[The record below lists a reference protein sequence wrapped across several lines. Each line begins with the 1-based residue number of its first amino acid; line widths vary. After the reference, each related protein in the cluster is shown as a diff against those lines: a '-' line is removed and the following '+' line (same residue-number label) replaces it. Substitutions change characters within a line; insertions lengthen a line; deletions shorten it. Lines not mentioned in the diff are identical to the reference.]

1 MEEKWQDWRELLD
14 KKQYVALRKALQ
26 AEEAVDI
33 ADFLEALD
41 ETQLALAFRV
51 LTKEQASEVFSR
63 LTPESQELLVNSY
76 SDEEVA
82 DVVAGL
88 YNDDLAD
95 LLEELPARV
104 ANRILAQS
112 PPNRRQLVNKLLQYP
127 EDSAGSAMTTEY
139 VRFAPEDT
147 VGEAI
152 RELRQGGNR
161 KIEML
166 YSCYITS
173 QDRKLLGVVSVR
185 DILNAR
191 DDETMDAIM
200 DHAPTAC
207 HTEDDQEDV
216 AAIFARYDLLA
227 LPVLD
232 KDERMVGLITIDDVV
247 DILKQESSE
256 DVSLMNAVAP
266 SETPYLDTGVWDNVK
281 RRFVWLLILMLSG
294 SLNSI
299 VLAQYQPFYV
309 ALPFLVGFIPMLT
322 GTGGNASSQATALQ
336 INAIALGQSKLSWH
350 DLFVV
355 LWKELRVGLLVGGS
369 LSLLN
374 AVRVYFAFGK
384 NLSLALTLFFA
395 LLLVMVMSDLVG
407 GTLPYLSMALHLDPA
422 MVAAPVITTIV
433 DVLGLVIYFGIARV
447 FLPATPLA

>member
-1 MEEKWQDWRELLD
+1 MEAKWQNWRELLD
-14 KKQYVALRKALQ
+14 KKEYVALRKALE
-26 AEEAVDI
+26 AEEAIDI
-33 ADFLEALD
+33 ADFLEELE
-41 ETQLALAFRV
+41 ETKLALVFRM
-51 LTKEQASEVFSR
+51 LSKEKASEAFSR
-63 LTPESQELLVNSY
+63 LAPESQELLVNSY

-82 DVVAGL
+82 EVVAGL

-104 ANRILAQS
+104 ANRVLAQS

-127 EDSAGSAMTTEY
+127 DDSAGSAMTTEY

-152 RELRQGGNR
+152 RELRRGNR

-173 QDRKLLGVVSVR
+173 KERKLLGVVSVR
-185 DILNAR
+185 DILHAS
-191 DDETMDAIM
+191 DDASMDAIM

-216 AAIFARYDLLA
+216 AALFSRYGLLA
-227 LPVLD
+227 MPVLD

-256 DVSLMNAVAP
+256 DLSLMNAVAP
-266 SETPYLDTGVWDNVK
+266 SETPYLDTGVWDNVR
-281 RRFVWLLILMLSG
+281 RRFVWLLVLMLSG

-309 ALPFLVGFIPMLT
+309 ALPILVGFIPMLT
-322 GTGGNASSQATALQ
+322 GAGGNASSQATALQ
-336 INAIALGQSKLSWH
+336 INAIALGQSRLSWH
-350 DLFVV
+350 DLFAV
-355 LWKELRVGLLVGGS
+355 LWKELRVGLLVGGC

-374 AVRVYFAFGK
+374 AVRVYFAYGQ
-384 NLSLALTLFFA
+384 NLSLALTLFFS
-395 LLLVMVMSDLVG
+395 LLIVMTMADLVG
-407 GTLPYLSMALHLDPA
+407 GFLPYLSLALHLDPA

-433 DVLGLVIYFGIARV
+433 DVLGLVIYFGIARI
-447 FLPATPLA
+447 FLAGTPLA